1 MTAVASPLS
10 GLCVDLTSCVWVS
23 LGAMV
28 GGGAGM
34 NNSGMSDAEITKYII
49 QSIWITTF
57 NKTDNT

>member
-34 NNSGMSDAEITKYII
+34 NNSGMSDAEITKIYN
-49 QSIWITTF
+49 T
-57 NKTDNT
+57 KYLDNNLQ